1 MECTWDDTYLKL
13 SYDVLGKLPLETVNI
28 LEHGSNTQYLDT
40 LAVLALDSNWTVFIF
55 STHEPLFVEIC
66 NRWLS
71 GALPQAEPLSIA
83 AALARILPFA
93 PCLSLYA
100 EEVVL
105 HRPGGA
111 FDLCSKTGVIG
122 VSNFSDATLTNLL
135 LTLTRLL
142 QFDNS
147 SFATAVSPALLQL
160 LLSHPQ
166 LSIRYL
172 AIGLLCLYLH
182 ANDVVFVEM
191 VEKHI
196 GQDEVSGE
204 WEDKTIDYTFFSLWE
219 EKRLAD
225 FHAVL
230 SRCRNARQSAQEDSL
245 WHRAIRPDDLLA
257 STTCLAGVLLPRLGE
272 QPQKLSTLVMTET
285 TRLNMRQV
293 AEAINSSRSILVTGL
308 LGSGKS
314 SIIRDIARALNK
326 ENTML
331 TLHLNEQTDAKLL
344 LGLYTSAGTPGT
356 FSWQPGV
363 LTTAV
368 REGWWVLIEDLDRA
382 PTEVISTL
390 TPLLEKGELLVP
402 NLGGCIRAMRG
413 FKLFTTVRS
422 TLNTGQEMIT
432 PAMASL
438 GSRNWCQVSLQML
451 SDQDLR
457 EIISAKF
464 PILQAYQPM
473 LMNIYHRIGTK
484 NDHSHGNKRS
494 VQHTTRFAAPPELL
508 RCCRRLQNL
517 LSSIGITGVS
527 EPITETVID
536 DMFMEVVDCFAASTQ
551 SREIRAVVIENIAQE
566 MHVSAERAKYCMDAR
581 TPVYEN
587 SSTTIRIGRAT
598 LPKAHKSRLAQLQK
612 RPNKKRPFA
621 MTKHALSISE
631 SIGVAVKE
639 KEPCLLVGETGTGKT
654 TIIQELA
661 ESLGHNLVVVNLSQ
675 QSEAGDLLGGYKPVN
690 LRALAIPMKEEFD
703 DLFEET
709 KFSSSKNQRYL
720 KSVSR
725 TIANGEWGRTAVL
738 WKEAIKMVVTTFKP
752 SVPPMLDKDESQ
764 PKKRRKVDTPR
775 FQELRLKWDAFAS
788 RVDIFQKHLSGG
800 SKGFAFSFA
809 EGNIVKAVRNGD
821 WVLLDEINLASP
833 DTLESL
839 AGLLSNGVDDAP
851 SLLLSET
858 GSVVEVVAHP
868 DFRIFSAMNPATDVG
883 KRDLPISLRSRFTE
897 YYIDSP
903 DNDFESLVAI
913 VNAYLRNY
921 SHNDV
926 QAAHDVANL
935 YLTIRSI
942 DESNRIVDGAGQKPH
957 FSLRTL
963 TRTLTYVTDIAPT
976 YGLRRALFEG
986 FSMSFLTLLN
996 EESKSLIVP
1005 HIKKHLLG
1013 SLKNPRSLLNQ
1024 VPRCPEDGKR
1034 YIQFRHYWM
1043 AQGLHPVQEQS
1054 HYIITPFVEQN
1065 LLNLVRATST
1075 RRFPVL
1081 LQGPTSSG
1089 KTSMVEYLAKL
1100 SGNMFVRVNNHEHTD
1115 LQEYLGSYVS
1125 GPGGELQYQEGI
1137 LVRALREGHWIVLDE
1152 LNLASSDILEA
1163 LNRLLDDNR
1172 ELFLPETQEVV
1183 RPHKNFMLFATQNPP
1198 GLYGGRKILS
1208 RAFRNRF
1215 LELHFDDIPEDE
1227 LETILRER
1235 SQIAPSFCTRI
1246 VAVYQKL
1253 TVLRQSGRL
1262 FEQSQSYA
1270 TLRDLF
1276 RWALRDADDREQLAT
1291 NGFML
1296 LGERVRKSDDRLDVK
1311 RIIEEAMKVRIDEA
1325 SLYGNINSQVI
1336 RSLDSTGSS
1345 AQIVWTKSM
1354 RRLYLL
1360 IVKALEHNEP
1370 VLLVG
1375 NTGCGKTTMCQIIA
1389 EFMHKK
1395 LHMVNA
1401 HQNTETGDL
1410 IGAQRPIRNRSA
1422 IESQLLH
1429 DLSIIM
1435 DGHSVNNPEPQND
1448 LPSLLQVYQALSSDQ
1463 LNGYPLD
1470 LRERID
1476 RGIKRMNSLFEWSDG
1491 SLVHA
1496 MKAGQHFLLDEISLA
1511 DDSVLERLN
1520 SVLESSRT
1528 LFLAEK
1534 GSDDAMVVASDGFQF
1549 LATMNPGGDYGKRE
1563 LSPALR
1569 NRFTEIW
1576 VPPLSDEDDILD
1588 IVQARLSP
1596 SMVHFA
1602 KAIVNFSVWYTSTF
1616 DESESSVSVREVLTW
1631 VEFLNLSRL
1640 SDPYAAILHGAA
1652 MVYVDGLGANPA
1664 ARLSTSSKTVFQ
1676 ERRTCLEKLSQ
1687 LFQHD
1692 MTSIYDAKL
1701 MLSTDNTQLEV
1712 GPFKIEKSC
1721 GYTLAADFSL
1731 TAGTT
1736 ANNAMRIVRA
1746 LQLNKPV
1753 LLEGSPGVGKT
1764 SLVTALAQAIGMPL
1778 TRINLSEQ
1786 ADIMDLFGSD
1796 VPVEGGGAG
1805 QFAWRDAPFLQAM
1818 QRGEW
1823 VLLDEMNLASQ
1834 SVLEGLN
1841 ACLDHRGEVYIPELD
1856 QRFSRHPGFFVF
1868 AAQNPH
1874 RQGGG
1879 RKGLPASF
1887 VNRFTVVYVEPFT
1900 ADDLLVIC
1908 RQLYPMRPVTETKE
1922 LIHVVTNLG
1931 AMAQRAQGINI
1942 HGGPWEFNLRDLLRW
1957 LRLLSSQELLMPA
1970 GRPHDY
1976 YNILFLQRFR
1986 TPEDLAAVST
1996 QLTLLPQSPN
2006 LSHSFFHNLS
2016 ALSYQV
2022 GLGLIARQEAS
2033 SVLAHNHDHSNPGL
2047 DLALLE
2053 SMLLCVQHCWPCLL
2067 VGSSGSGKSRL
2078 IRHLA
2083 ANVGADL
2090 VEFALNSDMDTMDL
2104 VGGYEQV
2111 DINRN
2116 LSELVKELRDF
2127 LRKTIVQA
2135 LVSSV
2140 ILQDATTI
2148 LQQINILNP
2157 QDPHALLILLY
2168 KLREASVLSEGC
2180 SLIKRCRAF
2189 FDRAGQ
2195 GNGAHF
2201 EWVDGILVQALKR
2214 GSWLVL
2220 DNANLCGSS
2229 VLDRLNSLLEPHGVL
2244 AVNEH
2249 RSQDGSAEVVTP
2261 HPNFR
2266 LFLTMD
2272 PRHGELSRAMRNRC
2286 IELFV
2291 PLTIGVTR
2299 LKTTRDS
2306 YHSSVFRYQ
2315 PLQNIVWNSLDG
2327 ASIGM
2332 LAAVCFDHLAYSDF
2346 RLYQRWYKQAIN
2358 GLVDIDP
2365 PRLQVFSSIYEAY
2378 FRLFNQD
2385 NSVITAILTLYQSLM
2400 SKNSLP
2406 KDFWSVQVSN
2416 ESLPPS
2422 RIILM
2427 MADMIQSI
2435 HPLNNQV
2442 LLHLTDEGRP
2452 VSQAMWLAS
2461 MMETVVELELLGCH
2475 QDAIRLSITHKP
2487 VSQFSRLERSMASI
2501 NSLAFSKDSTQP
2513 LAGFIES
2520 MRSGLSEW
2528 IQGQAQGTPNDQVR
2542 F

>member
-1 MECTWDDTYLKL
+1 MECTWDNKYLRL
-13 SYDVLGKLPLETVNI
+13 SHDVLSKLPPETVDT

-40 LAVLALDSNWTVFIF
+40 LAALALDPKWTVVVF

-71 GALPQAEPLSIA
+71 GVVPEAEPLSIA
-83 AALARILPFA
+83 AAMARILPFA
-93 PCLSLYA
+93 SYLSLYA
-100 EEVVL
+100 EEVVF
-105 HRPGGA
+105 HRPGGPL
-111 FDLCSKTGVIG
+111 DLCSKTGIIG
-122 VSNFSDATLTNLL
+122 VSNLSDATLTSLL

-142 QFDNS
+142 QFDNT
-147 SFATAVSPALLQL
+147 SFATAVSPALMQL

-182 ANDVVFVEM
+182 ANDGVFVEM
-191 VEKHI
+191 VGKYI
-196 GQDEVSGE
+196 GSDEVSGK
-204 WEDKTIDYTFFSLWE
+204 WEDKKIDYTFFSLWE

-225 FHAVL
+225 FEAVL
-230 SRCRNARQSAQEDSL
+230 SKCRKARQSAQKDNVL
-245 WHRAIRPDDLLA
+245 HRAMRLDDLLN
-257 STTCLAGVLLPRLGE
+257 STACVAGVLLPRLGE
-272 QPQKLSTLVMTET
+272 QSRTLSTLVMTET
-285 TRLNMRQV
+285 TTHNVRQV
-293 AEAINSSRSILVTGL
+293 AEAINGSRSILVTGL
-308 LGSGKS
+308 LGGGKS
-314 SIIRDIARALNK
+314 SIIRDIARALGK
-326 ENTML
+326 ENSML

-368 REGWWVLIEDLDRA
+368 REGRWILIEDLDRA

-390 TPLLEKGELLVP
+390 TPLLERGELLVP
-402 NLGGCIRAMRG
+402 NLGGSIRAMHG
-413 FKLFTTVRS
+413 FKLIATIRS
-422 TLNTGQEMIT
+422 TLNARQEMII
-432 PAMASL
+432 PAMVSL
-438 GSRNWCQVSLQML
+438 SSRNWCQVSLQML
-451 SDQDLR
+451 SDHDLK
-457 EIISAKF
+457 EIISTDF

-473 LMNIYHRIGTK
+473 LMNVYHKIGPQ
-484 NDHSHGNKRS
+484 NDYSHGNKSS
-494 VQHTTRFAAPPELL
+494 VQHNTRSAAPRELL
-508 RCCRRLQNL
+508 KCCHRLQTL
-517 LSSIGITGVS
+517 LSSAGITGVN
-527 EPITETVID
+527 EPTTETVID
-536 DMFMEVVDCFAASTQ
+536 DMFMEVVDCFAASIP
-551 SREIRAVVIENIAQE
+551 SREIRAVIIGNIAQE
-566 MHVSAERAKYCMDAR
+566 MHVSNERAKYCRYAR

-587 SSTTIRIGRAT
+587 SNTTVRIGRAT
-598 LPKAHKSRLAQLQK
+598 LPKAHKSRLAQLQRRQK
-612 RPNKKRPFA
+612 KKRPFA
-621 MTKHALSISE
+621 MTKHALSVSE
-631 SIGVAVKE
+631 SIGIAVKE

-654 TIIQELA
+654 TMIQQLA
-661 ESLGHNLVVVNLSQ
+661 DSLGHNLVVVNLSQ

-690 LRALAIPMKEEFD
+690 LRALAMPMKEEFD

-725 TIANGEWGRTAVL
+725 TIANAEWGRTVVL
-738 WKEAIKMVVTTFKP
+738 WKEAIRMVETAFKP
-752 SVPPMLDKDESQ
+752 SMPPMLDKDGSQ
-764 PKKRRKVDTPR
+764 PKKRRKIDTPR
-775 FQELRLKWDAFAS
+775 FQELKLKWDAFAS
-788 RVDIFQKHLSGG
+788 RVKIFQKHLSSG
-800 SKGFAFSFA
+800 SRGFAFSFA

-839 AGLLSNGVDDAP
+839 AGLLSNGVQNAP

-868 DFRIFSAMNPATDVG
+868 DFRIFGAMNPATDVG

-913 VNAYLRNY
+913 VNAYLSNN
-921 SHNDV
+921 SNNDV
-926 QAAHDVANL
+926 QAAPDVANL
-935 YLTIRSI
+935 YLNIRSF
-942 DESNRIVDGAGQKPH
+942 DESNRLVDGAGQKPH

-963 TRTLTYVTDIAPT
+963 TRTMTYVIDIAPT
-976 YGLRRALFEG
+976 YGLRRALLEG
-986 FSMSFLTLLN
+986 FAMSFLTLLN
-996 EESKSLIVP
+996 EESKSLIRP
-1005 HIKKHLLG
+1005 YIERYLLG
-1013 SLKNPRSLLNQ
+1013 SLKNRRSLLNQ

-1034 YIQFRHYWM
+1034 YIQFRHYWV
-1043 AQGLHPVQEQS
+1043 AQGLYPVQQQS

-1089 KTSMVEYLAKL
+1089 KTSMVEYLARL

-1183 RPHKNFMLFATQNPP
+1183 RPHENFMLFATQNPP

-1235 SQIAPSFCTRI
+1235 SQIASSFCTRI
-1246 VAVYQKL
+1246 VAVYRKL
-1253 TVLRQSGRL
+1253 IVLRQSGRL

-1276 RWALRDADDREQLAT
+1276 RWALRKANDREQLAT

-1296 LGERVRKSDDRLDVK
+1296 LGERVRKSDDRLEVK
-1311 RIIEEAMKVRIDEA
+1311 RIIEEVMKVRIDEA
-1325 SLYGNINSQVI
+1325 LLYGTVNSQMI
-1336 RSLDSTGSS
+1336 KNSHSTGSS

-1360 IVKALEHNEP
+1360 IVKALENNEP

-1389 EFMHKK
+1389 ESMHKK
-1395 LHMVNA
+1395 LYTVSA

-1410 IGAQRPIRNRSA
+1410 IGAQRPVRNRSV

-1429 DLSIIM
+1429 DLSTIM
-1435 DGHSVNNPEPQND
+1435 GRHTVNDPELQND
-1448 LPSLLQVYQALSSDQ
+1448 ISSLLHAYQALPSEQ
-1463 LNGYPLD
+1463 LNSYPLD
-1470 LRERID
+1470 LRKRID
-1476 RGIKRMNSLFEWSDG
+1476 QGITRMNSLFEWSDG

-1528 LFLAEK
+1528 LLLAEK
-1534 GSDDAMVVASDGFQF
+1534 GSDDALVVASDGFQF

-1576 VPPLSDEDDILD
+1576 VPPLSDEDDILE
-1588 IVQARLSP
+1588 IVQAKLSP
-1596 SMVHFA
+1596 SMVHLA
-1602 KAIVNFSVWYTSTF
+1602 RAIVDFSVWHTVTF
-1616 DESESSVSVREVLTW
+1616 SGSESSVSVREILTW
-1631 VEFLNLSRL
+1631 VEFLNLSPL
-1640 SDPYAAILHGAA
+1640 SEPYAALLHGAA
-1652 MVYVDGLGANPA
+1652 MVYIDGLGANPA
-1664 ARLSTSSKTVFQ
+1664 AKLSASSETGFQ
-1676 ERRTCLEKLSQ
+1676 ERRKCLEKLSH

-1692 MTSIYDAKL
+1692 MISIYDRKST
-1701 MLSTDNTQLEV
+1701 LSTDDMQLEV
-1712 GPFKIEKSC
+1712 GPFKIEKLCDS
-1721 GYTLAADFSL
+1721 GLGADFSL
-1731 TAGTT
+1731 RADTT
-1736 ANNAMRIVRA
+1736 ADNAMRIVRA

-1786 ADIMDLFGSD
+1786 TDIMDLFGSD
-1796 VPVEGGGAG
+1796 VPVEGGTAG
-1805 QFAWRDAPFLQAM
+1805 QFSWRDAPFLTAM

-1856 QRFSRHPGFFVF
+1856 QSFSRHPGFFVF

-1874 RQGGG
+1874 HQGGG

-1887 VNRFTVVYVEPFT
+1887 VNRFTVVYAEPYT
-1900 ADDLLVIC
+1900 AEDLLAIC
-1908 RQLYPMRPVTETKE
+1908 RQLYPMFSVAETKE
-1922 LIHVVTNLG
+1922 LIHVVTDIG
-1931 AMAQRAQGINI
+1931 DMAHRARGINM
-1942 HGGPWEFNLRDLLRW
+1942 HGGPWDFNLRDLLRW
-1957 LRLLSSQELLMPA
+1957 LYLLRSRELLMPA

-1986 TPEDLAAVST
+1986 TSEDVAAISA
-1996 QLTLLPQSPN
+1996 QLTLLSQSLNP
-2006 LSHSFFHNLS
+2006 SHNFFHNLS

-2033 SVLAHNHDHSNPGL
+2033 SVLAQIHDHLSPGL

-2090 VEFALNSDMDTMDL
+2090 VEFPLNSDMDTMDL
-2104 VGGYEQV
+2104 VGGYEQF

-2116 LSELVKELRDF
+2116 LSKLVKELQNLLERA
-2127 LRKTIVQA
+2127 IVQA

-2140 ILQDATTI
+2140 ILHDATAI
-2148 LQQINILNP
+2148 LEEISITNI
-2157 QDPHALLILLY
+2157 QDPCALLVLLY
-2168 KLREASVLSEGC
+2168 KLRKASVLPEEC
-2180 SLIKRCRAF
+2180 SLVESCRSLV
-2189 FDRAGQ
+2189 DRVGQ
-2195 GNGAHF
+2195 GNEVYF
-2201 EWVDGILVQALKR
+2201 EWVDGILIQALKH

-2229 VLDRLNSLLEPHGVL
+2229 VLDRLNSLLEPNGML

-2249 RSQDGSAEVVTP
+2249 RSEGGSAEVVKP

-2286 IELFV
+2286 VELFV
-2291 PLTIGVTR
+2291 PLSTDVAR
-2299 LKTTRDS
+2299 LKTTRS
-2306 YHSSVFRYQ
+2306 SHHSSVFRYQ
-2315 PLQNIVWNSLDG
+2315 PLQSISWNSLDE
-2327 ASIGM
+2327 ASIGI

-2346 RLYQRWYKQAIN
+2346 HLYQRWYKQAVI
-2358 GLVDIDP
+2358 GLVDIHP
-2365 PRLQVFSSIYEAY
+2365 SKLQVFSSIYEAY

-2385 NSVITAILTLYQSLM
+2385 NTIMASILALYQDLIL
-2400 SKNSLP
+2400 KPSLP
-2406 KDFWSVQVSN
+2406 KDFWNVQVSN
-2416 ESLPPS
+2416 ESLVQS
-2422 RIILM
+2422 RVLLM
-2427 MADMIQSI
+2427 MADM
-2435 HPLNNQV
+2435 
-2442 LLHLTDEGRP
+2442 
-2452 VSQAMWLAS
+2452 
-2461 MMETVVELELLGCH
+2461 
-2475 QDAIRLSITHKP
+2475 K
-2487 VSQFSRLERSMASI
+2487 
-2501 NSLAFSKDSTQP
+2501 
-2513 LAGFIES
+2513 
-2520 MRSGLSEW
+2520 
-2528 IQGQAQGTPNDQVR
+2528 
-2542 F
+2542 